1 MNACGSVGIKVF
13 SARMA
18 LSSFATEMCWLNI
31 IIIII
36 IKINQ
41 NNTQTVVHD
50 SNICNYSP
58 HSKTFSCLNKGRH
71 KDLKTF

>member
-13 SARMA
+13 SARISVS
-18 LSSFATEMCWLNI
+18 LFATKMCQLNI
-31 IIIII
+31 NIIFI

-58 HSKTFSCLNKGRH
+58 HSKTFFCLNKF
-71 KDLKTF
+71 K